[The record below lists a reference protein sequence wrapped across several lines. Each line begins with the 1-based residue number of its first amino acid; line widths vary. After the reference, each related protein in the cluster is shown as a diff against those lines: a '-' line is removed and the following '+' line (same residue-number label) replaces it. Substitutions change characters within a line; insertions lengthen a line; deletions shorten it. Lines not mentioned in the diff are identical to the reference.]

1 MTTGTRTLNRPL
13 IVIGGVICLYL
24 IEALWLGTWNTT
36 LNMVNY
42 SLIAAIIALGINIQ
56 WGYAGL
62 FSVGTVGFVGLG
74 GLAPVLTSSA
84 PRPENFAAG
93 GWQIIG
99 ALILG
104 VAAVA
109 LAILVNRRTTGRVRL
124 IATLAVLIG
133 GFFAYR
139 AVFDPA
145 VLRVEAI
152 NPENAGN
159 IGGLGLDSILG
170 LHVGVL
176 IAWPL
181 GALMAA
187 GAAWVIGRTALGL
200 RSDYLAIATLGISE
214 ILLAAIRNEDWLAR
228 GVKNLTDI
236 PRPVPYEVEL
246 QQGAAWQ
253 SWADLVGTDPITL
266 STILVKL
273 CWAALFSAVLLAL
286 IWLTQRAIN
295 SPWGRMM
302 RAIRDNEVAAE
313 AMGKNVTGRHLQV
326 FVLGS
331 AICGLAGAML
341 VTFEGQ
347 ITPGAYN
354 PLRYTFLIWVMVI
367 VGGSGNNWGSVVGA
381 FLLWWVWIKAEAFG
395 PDFVGWATSFMA
407 DSPLKDH
414 LTENAVH
421 ARLLALGLILL
432 LVLRFSPRGLL
443 PER

>member
-1 MTTGTRTLNRPL
+1 MTQVPRILV
-13 IVIGGVICLYL
+13 IVALVTALFL
-24 IEALWLGTWNTT
+24 SEALYFGTWNTT

-62 FSVGTVGFVGLG
+62 FSVGTVGFVALG
-74 GLAPVLTSSA
+74 GIAPVITSSQ

-99 ALILG
+99 ALLLG

-109 LAILVNRRTTGRVRL
+109 LAILVYRRTSGRLRFL
-124 IATLAVLIG
+124 ATTAVLVG
-133 GFFAYR
+133 GFFLYR

-145 VLRVEAI
+145 ALRVEKI

-159 IGGLGLDSILG
+159 LGGLGLDSIFG

-176 IAWPL
+176 LSWPL

-187 GAAWVIGRTALGL
+187 AAAWVIGKIALGL
-200 RSDYLAIATLGISE
+200 RSDYLAIATLGIS
-214 ILLAAIRNEDWLAR
+214 AIIVDVIKNEDWLAR

-236 PRPVPYEVEL
+236 PRPVPNEVDI
-246 QQGAAWQ
+246 QASGD
-253 SWADLVGTDPITL
+253 WAEWIAFFGTDAVTF
-266 STILVKL
+266 STVFVKL
-273 CWAALFSAVLLAL
+273 CWAALFTAVLLVL
-286 IWLTQRAIN
+286 IWLAQRAIN

-302 RAIRDNEVAAE
+302 RAIRDNETAAE
-313 AMGKNVTGRHLQV
+313 AMGKDVTGRRLQT
-326 FVLGS
+326 FILGS
-331 AICGLAGAML
+331 AICGLAGAMI

-347 ITPGAYN
+347 ITPGAYS
-354 PLRYTFLIWVMVI
+354 PMRYTFLIWVMVI
-367 VGGSGNNWGSVVGA
+367 VGGSGNNWGSVLGA

-395 PDFVGWATSFMA
+395 PQVTAWATSFMA
-407 DSPLKDH
+407 EGPVKEALA
-414 LTENAVH
+414 ENAVH
-421 ARLLALGLILL
+421 GRLLAMGVILL
-432 LVLRFSPRGLL
+432 LVMRFAPRGLL